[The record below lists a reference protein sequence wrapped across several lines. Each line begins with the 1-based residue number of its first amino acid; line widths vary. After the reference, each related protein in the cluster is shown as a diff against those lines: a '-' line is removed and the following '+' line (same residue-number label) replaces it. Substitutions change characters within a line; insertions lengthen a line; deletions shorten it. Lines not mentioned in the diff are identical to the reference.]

1 MSLSRNIV
9 SIVFSSSFRIWRRR
23 RRRRSFSDN
32 SPCLR
37 LLAIQWVQITIAT
50 FIFLRK
56 ERFGQFA
63 LTLVHLLFSGFSHE
77 NRLVLLIVCRS
88 LLFIQENLLCFF
100 HELKQIRY
108 LSFALYDCPLA
119 LASPLFLSGWYCKAF
134 FRYALLIVFASL
146 STAISRRL

>member
-1 MSLSRNIV
+1 MSLSRSII
-9 SIVFSSSFRIWRRR
+9 SIVFSSSFRISRRR

-37 LLAIQWVQITIAT
+37 LFATPWVENEMIT
-50 FIFLRK
+50 FIFLCK

-63 LTLVHLLFSGFSHE
+63 LPLVHLLFSGFSHE
-77 NRLVLLIVCRS
+77 NRFVLLVICGS

-108 LSFALYDCPLA
+108 LSFVFYNCLLA
-119 LASPLFLSGWYCKAF
+119 FASPLFLSGWYCKAF